1 MKPQHNAGPG
11 ALQFIP
17 NIVPCANQA
26 LALPQFL
33 PPSIC
38 NLGPV
43 EQ

>member
-33 PPSIC
+33 PPRSVTW
-38 NLGPV
+38 GP
-43 EQ
+43 